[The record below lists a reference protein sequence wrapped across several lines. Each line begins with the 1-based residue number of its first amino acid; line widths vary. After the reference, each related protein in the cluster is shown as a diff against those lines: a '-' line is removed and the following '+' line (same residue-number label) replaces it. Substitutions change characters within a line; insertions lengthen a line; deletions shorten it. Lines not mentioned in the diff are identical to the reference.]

1 MAVRLRLD
9 YLQHQLPTIPTSLTR
24 RERIGASGMERLLV
38 AIIDAALA
46 AGVVKRAWRT
56 AMRMHGRCDVRRAIE
71 RLKTFSGRV
80 VRDIGRKIGNRP
92 RFVPHLAEPL
102 ARVIRL
108 LAPCQALCIA
118 FPGDRMPGQ
127 ALWQEASYAAMDAA
141 AISDGAITKG
151 RR

>member
-1 MAVRLRLD
+1 
-9 YLQHQLPTIPTSLTR
+9 
-24 RERIGASGMERLLV
+24 
-38 AIIDAALA
+38 
-46 AGVVKRAWRT
+46 
-56 AMRMHGRCDVRRAIE
+56 MRVHGRCDVRREIE

-80 VRDIGRKIGNRP
+80 VRDIGNRP

-141 AISDGAITKG
+141 AISDGAITKVT
-151 RR
+151 R